1 MSGKLTSLLASQ
13 DMTQGSPSGNLI
25 RFSVPLLI
33 GNLAQQLYSTVD
45 SIVVG
50 YYVGDNALAAVGA
63 SGPIINLLLVLFMG
77 ISVGA
82 SVMVSQYFGAKDRE
96 RLEKTVGTTLTA
108 TVVSSIFI
116 MVVGPLITPPVM
128 SALSTP
134 PEIYDMACTY
144 LVILFAGIIG
154 SAFYNIL
161 SGVLRGL
168 GDSVTPVVFLII
180 ACLLNIV
187 LDVWFV
193 AGFHWGVAGVAIATI
208 ISQIV
213 SGSLCLIRM
222 FFMRDVLSVKP
233 AYLWPKAQYLKQL
246 IRLGLPSGLTQAIFS
261 FAMIIL
267 QSLTNSF
274 GTVVIAANTAV
285 MRVDGFAMMPNFT
298 FGTTMTT
305 YTGQNIGAGRID
317 RVEKG
322 VKDGLKIG
330 LSVSVVLVALIL
342 LFGQYL
348 MQMFTSTPEVI
359 STGMRMLRILAV
371 GDPNPLR
378 RDAGRGRHHDPHVD
392 LHHHH
397 SYHPGAH
404 RLRPGVPHPPRGRRH
419 GLRHPGPP
427 VHLPAYQLGDGRGY
441 HLHRLPHGPVEEEVH
456 CGRCQKGHPQNGRIT
471 QENQRRCP
479 GAAFC
484 CPFSGESSP
493 PPPETR
499 QKKRAATPVTAL
511 LSHPEAVERVLFFL
525 RLRLTPARPAAART
539 CSPRG
544 CTSPR
549 AGPPKWPHSTKA
561 CRAWSWQG
569 CCGPP

>member
-1 MSGKLTSLLASQ
+1 MSGKLTTLFAAQ
-13 DMTQGSPSGNLI
+13 DMTQGSPAGNLI

-50 YYVGDNALAAVGA
+50 AYVGDGALAAVGA
-63 SGPIINLLLVLFMG
+63 SGPILNLLLVLFMG

-82 SVMVSQYFGAKDRE
+82 SVMVSQYFGARDRE
-96 RLEKTVGTTLTA
+96 RLEETVGTTITA

-128 SALSTP
+128 SALGTP
-134 PEIYDMACTY
+134 EEIYDMSCTY
-144 LVILFAGIIG
+144 LIILFAGIVG

-168 GDSVTPVVFLII
+168 GDSVMPVIFLII

-193 AGFHWGVAGVAIATI
+193 AGFHWDVAGVAIATI
-208 ISQIV
+208 ISQVV
-213 SGSLCLIRM
+213 SGGLCLIRLLH
-222 FFMRDVLSVKP
+222 MRDVLQVKP
-233 AYLWPKAQYLKQL
+233 SHLRPKAAFLKQLIPKAQYLKQL

-305 YTGQNIGAGRID
+305 YTG
-317 RVEKG
+317 
-322 VKDGLKIG
+322 KIG
-330 LSVSVVLVALIL
+330 LSVSVVLVTLIL
-342 LFGQYL
+342 IFGQYL

-371 GDPNPLR
+371 GYIAMGVTQILSGVMRGAGDTMTPMWISIITTVIIRVPIAYGLEFLTRPEGGAMGSGTPDPLFVSILISWVMGAVITSIAFR
-378 RDAGRGRHHDPHVD
+378 MGRWKKKSIVSSQQEAG
-392 LHHHH
+392 
-397 SYHPGAH
+397 SAEEGAS
-404 RLRPGVPHPPRGRRH
+404 
-419 GLRHPGPP
+419 
-427 VHLPAYQLGDGRGY
+427 
-441 HLHRLPHGPVEEEVH
+441 
-456 CGRCQKGHPQNGRIT
+456 K
-471 QENQRRCP
+471 
-479 GAAFC
+479 
-484 CPFSGESSP
+484 
-493 PPPETR
+493 
-499 QKKRAATPVTAL
+499 
-511 LSHPEAVERVLFFL
+511 
-525 RLRLTPARPAAART
+525 
-539 CSPRG
+539 
-544 CTSPR
+544 
-549 AGPPKWPHSTKA
+549 
-561 CRAWSWQG
+561 
-569 CCGPP
+569 

>member
-63 SGPIINLLLVLFMG
+63 SGPILNLLLVLFMG

-116 MVVGPLITPPVM
+116 MIVGPLITPPVM

-144 LVILFAGIIG
+144 LVILFAGIVG

-193 AGFHWGVAGVAIATI
+193 AGFHWDVAGVAIATI

-322 VKDGLKIG
+322 EKDGMKIS
-330 LSVSVVLVALIL
+330 LSV
-342 LFGQYL
+342 
-348 MQMFTSTPEVI
+348 
-359 STGMRMLRILAV
+359 
-371 GDPNPLR
+371 
-378 RDAGRGRHHDPHVD
+378 
-392 LHHHH
+392 
-397 SYHPGAH
+397 
-404 RLRPGVPHPPRGRRH
+404 
-419 GLRHPGPP
+419 
-427 VHLPAYQLGDGRGY
+427 
-441 HLHRLPHGPVEEEVH
+441 
-456 CGRCQKGHPQNGRIT
+456 
-471 QENQRRCP
+471 
-479 GAAFC
+479 
-484 CPFSGESSP
+484 
-493 PPPETR
+493 
-499 QKKRAATPVTAL
+499 
-511 LSHPEAVERVLFFL
+511 
-525 RLRLTPARPAAART
+525 
-539 CSPRG
+539 
-544 CTSPR
+544 
-549 AGPPKWPHSTKA
+549 
-561 CRAWSWQG
+561 
-569 CCGPP
+569 